1 MGLFAQLSTKFIYKI
16 SYLRYEMPLAH
27 VTRTGNISI
36 PKEWREALGIE
47 PNSSVVINRS
57 EHKIIIE
64 PLRKEKF
71 QTILK
76 GLDEEISR
84 KKISFSKEEALKDDF
99 YD

>member
-1 MGLFAQLSTKFIYKI
+1 M
-16 SYLRYEMPLAH
+16 RCEMALAH
-27 VTRTGNISI
+27 VTKTGNISI

-47 PNSSVVINRS
+47 PNSSVVIHRS
-57 EHKIIIE
+57 EHKITIE

-76 GLDEEISR
+76 GLDEEMSK
-84 KKISFSKEEALKDDF
+84 KKITFSKEEALKNDF

>member
-1 MGLFAQLSTKFIYKI
+1 
-16 SYLRYEMPLAH
+16 MPLAH

-47 PNSSVVINRS
+47 PNSSVVINRF
-57 EHKIIIE
+57 EQKIIIE
-64 PLRKEKF
+64 PIRKEKF

-84 KKISFSKEEALKDDF
+84 KKISFSKEEALKDDL
-99 YD
+99 YG